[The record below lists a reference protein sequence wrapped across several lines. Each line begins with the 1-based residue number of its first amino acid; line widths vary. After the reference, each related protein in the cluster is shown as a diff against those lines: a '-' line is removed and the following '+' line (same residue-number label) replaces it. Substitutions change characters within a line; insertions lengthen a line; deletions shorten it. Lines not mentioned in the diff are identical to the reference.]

1 MVIAA
6 VWIMPTNINKLQ
18 DLVTESAGDIA
29 VRYASDPAR
38 FVREMEAV
46 ITRAHTAATVGAIKD
61 RTRVD
66 VRGLSRAERADLNA
80 AILAQRPYLMRF
92 AEDMRSGDLTE
103 EQIRRRAE
111 LYAGPVRATYSKTRW
126 PNLPAHPADGSTE
139 CLAFCKCSWRQEEDG
154 MHWMLGASEHCGTC
168 SSRASNWAPYR
179 D

>member
-18 DLVTESAGDIA
+18 SLVTESAGDIA

-38 FVREMEAV
+38 FVREMEAI
-46 ITRAHTAATVGAIKD
+46 ITRAHTAATVAGIGD
-61 RTRVD
+61 RTRIAPK
-66 VRGLSRAERADLNA
+66 GLSRAERKDLQD

-111 LYAGPVRATYSKTRW
+111 LYAGPVRLTYSKTRFPSAPDW
-126 PNLPAHPADGSTE
+126 PGSGGTE
-139 CLAFCKCSWRQEEDG
+139 CLAWCRCSWQEQDG
-154 MHWMLGASEHCGTC
+154 QLFWRLGAAEHCSGCLT
-168 SSRASNWAPYR
+168 RASNWAPYTG
-179 D
+179 

>member
-1 MVIAA
+1 V
-6 VWIMPTNINKLQ
+6 PTDINKLQ

-38 FVREMEAV
+38 FVREMEAI

-111 LYAGPVRATYSKTRW
+111 LYAGPVRLTYSKTRFPSAPDW
-126 PNLPAHPADGSTE
+126 PGSGGTA
-139 CLAFCKCSWRQEEDG
+139 CLAWCRCSWSEKDG
-154 MHWMLGASEHCGTC
+154 QLYWTLGAAEHCPDCLT
-168 SSRASNWAPYR
+168 RASQWAPYMG
-179 D
+179 